1 MSGSPRPSGSFNE
14 ELLFPD
20 DIDSPLPGRPRSL
33 SQPIATKSSAVAPA
47 GPSKPKVPGV
57 TIFDPSRIKIRTSR
71 EAFAVNPYSSKGYS
85 LPRKPTPARTQ
96 GPYMPGGRHR
106 TKKSGRRRKAGR
118 TAQGARKS
126 RRRRV

>member
-1 MSGSPRPSGSFNE
+1 MSGSPRPPGSFNE

-33 SQPIATKSSAVAPA
+33 AQPIAAPKKSSAVAPIK
-47 GPSKPKVPGV
+47 PSAPPPKNSTV
-57 TIFDPSRIKIRTSR
+57 
-71 EAFAVNPYSSKGYS
+71 AFAIRPGSTIGYS

-106 TKKSGRRRKAGR
+106 TKKVGRRHKAGR
-118 TAQGARKS
+118 TARGARKS